1 MNFLD
6 RLARVLN
13 MEDAPRDVGLDIQTE
28 SLLMR
33 AEQLSRLES
42 DKLVDKVTA
51 TRLWKLLGLYTS
63 VCCVQISSFLV
74 DSEVC
79 HRCGVSARSMTFP
92 IAK

>member
-13 MEDAPRDVGLDIQTE
+13 VEDTPHDVSLDIQTE

-42 DKLVDKVTA
+42 DKLVDKVT
-51 TRLWKLLGLYTS
+51 S
-63 VCCVQISSFLV
+63 IC
-74 DSEVC
+74 
-79 HRCGVSARSMTFP
+79 
-92 IAK
+92 